1 MKINRKQK
9 IQDYQEKGRV
19 IMLYGPRRVGK
30 TTLAKKYLEE
40 MQKLGLKTKYDI
52 GDDLTLKRIFE
63 RQDRYELLNYAKSY
77 DVIVVDEAQQIPNIG
92 WVAKILI
99 DEFPEKKII
108 LTGSSS
114 FDLAQQTG
122 EPLVGRKFEMML
134 LPISIKELEES
145 NFEVNRKIEN
155 FMVFGMYPEILSQDD
170 NFKKEE
176 KLKELI
182 NSYLFKD
189 ILALDKIKFP
199 DLLLKIV
206 QALAYQIGQE
216 VSLKKL
222 TKDVDETDHKKIGRY
237 VDLLQK
243 TYVIKKV
250 GAYSNNLRNEIR
262 ANSKYY
268 FYDLGLRNA
277 VISNFKTL
285 ENREK
290 TEVGLMWENFIFMEL
305 YKKSILQ
312 RQVYDNFFFWRY
324 GKRMEVDFLI
334 EGLNGKLEAY
344 ECKWGKEIPSFK
356 IFLENYPQAKTQV
369 INRENYLELF

>member
-134 LPISIKELEES
+134 LPISIK
-145 NFEVNRKIEN
+145 
-155 FMVFGMYPEILSQDD
+155 
-170 NFKKEE
+170 
-176 KLKELI
+176 
-182 NSYLFKD
+182 
-189 ILALDKIKFP
+189 
-199 DLLLKIV
+199 
-206 QALAYQIGQE
+206 
-216 VSLKKL
+216 
-222 TKDVDETDHKKIGRY
+222 
-237 VDLLQK
+237 
-243 TYVIKKV
+243 
-250 GAYSNNLRNEIR
+250 
-262 ANSKYY
+262 
-268 FYDLGLRNA
+268 
-277 VISNFKTL
+277 
-285 ENREK
+285 
-290 TEVGLMWENFIFMEL
+290 
-305 YKKSILQ
+305 
-312 RQVYDNFFFWRY
+312 
-324 GKRMEVDFLI
+324 
-334 EGLNGKLEAY
+334 
-344 ECKWGKEIPSFK
+344 
-356 IFLENYPQAKTQV
+356 
-369 INRENYLELF
+369 

>member
-1 MKINRKQK
+1 
-9 IQDYQEKGRV
+9 
-19 IMLYGPRRVGK
+19 
-30 TTLAKKYLEE
+30 
-40 MQKLGLKTKYDI
+40 
-52 GDDLTLKRIFE
+52 
-63 RQDRYELLNYAKSY
+63 
-77 DVIVVDEAQQIPNIG
+77 
-92 WVAKILI
+92 
-99 DEFPEKKII
+99 
-108 LTGSSS
+108 
-114 FDLAQQTG
+114 
-122 EPLVGRKFEMML
+122 
-134 LPISIKELEES
+134 
-145 NFEVNRKIEN
+145 
-155 FMVFGMYPEILSQDD
+155 MVFGMYPEILSQDD